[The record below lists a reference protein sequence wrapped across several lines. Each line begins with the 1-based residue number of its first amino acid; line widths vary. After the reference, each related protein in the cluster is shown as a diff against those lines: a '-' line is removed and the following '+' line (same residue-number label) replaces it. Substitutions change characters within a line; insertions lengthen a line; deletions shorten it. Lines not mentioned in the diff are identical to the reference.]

1 MKIRVELP
9 PARRRLISGVSAA
22 VALGLWF
29 ALTAPVLPPLPP
41 DMAQPPAAPAAEAAG
56 AITADATRAGGTAL
70 PVGPQP
76 PAMDVAN
83 PGSSAAAAEAEQGWR
98 PIIPAMILPSPVAV
112 LRALAYLHTDQA
124 LVRSAAYSFYRVT
137 AGFLLAALVAI
148 PLGIIMGAYT
158 PIRAMVE
165 PVSTPLRY
173 LPISAVTGIFML
185 LFGIG
190 DLMKIMFL
198 FIGSVV
204 YLLPIVV
211 ESVARVEQVYLD
223 TAYTLGARPGQAVRR
238 VLIPAAWPGII
249 EACRVI
255 YGVGWT
261 YVILAELVN
270 AEYGLGH
277 LITIAYKRAH
287 IDWAY
292 ALVFVVLLLGIA
304 TNEAFRQ
311 AQRRLFAWREA

>member
-1 MKIRVELP
+1 MKIREELFV
-9 PARRRLISGVSAA
+9 AHRRMISVISSA
-22 VALGLWF
+22 VLLGLWIVVTMPVIPGV
-29 ALTAPVLPPLPP
+29 ASPSIAPVASENRPDIGINQENVGEGMTNAASEPLGSVMLPL
-41 DMAQPPAAPAAEAAG
+41 
-56 AITADATRAGGTAL
+56 
-70 PVGPQP
+70 
-76 PAMDVAN
+76 
-83 PGSSAAAAEAEQGWR
+83 
-98 PIIPAMILPSPVAV
+98 IPAQILPSPVAV
-112 LRALAYLHTDQA
+112 LKAIAYLHTDQA
-124 LVRSAAYSFYRVT
+124 LVRSAAASFWRVT

-148 PLGIIMGAYT
+148 PLGIFMGSY
-158 PIRAMVE
+158 PPVRAAVE
-165 PVSTPLRY
+165 PLSNPLRY

-190 DLMKIMFL
+190 DTMKIMFL

-211 ESVARVEQVYLD
+211 ECVAGVDQVFLD
-223 TAYTLGARPGQAVRR
+223 TALTLGAKPRHIIWR
-238 VLIPAAWPGII
+238 VLVPGAWPGIF

-255 YGVGWT
+255 YGIGWT

-292 ALVFVVLLLGIA
+292 ALVFVVLLLGVG
-304 TNEAFRQ
+304 TNEIFRQ
-311 AQRRLFAWREA
+311 AQKHLFAWREA